1 MPFCKHSLLTTIVNA
16 LINKYFSDKP
26 TANNYAQSNIFF
38 PPAEI
43 SMIELVEKNLGIKL
57 PQDYVDFLL
66 TTNGFDGMIGESYVV
81 FEQIKKVEEYTSNY
95 CGEFFP
101 WAIYIGTD
109 GGNEMYVI
117 DKRGPNYNFG
127 LLPYI
132 SDDKD
137 FINLGDTF
145 EGFVRRL
152 YDNDFWTK

>member
-1 MPFCKHSLLTTIVNA
+1 MPFSKHPLLVAIVNG

-26 TANNYAQSNIFF
+26 TTSDYAELNIFF

-43 SMIELVEKNLGIKL
+43 SAIELVEKNLGIKL

-66 TTNGFDGMIGESYVV
+66 TTNGFAGMIGESYVV
-81 FEQIKKVEEYTSNY
+81 FEQIKKVEEYTSSY
-95 CGEFFP
+95 CSEFFP

-117 DKRGPNYNFG
+117 DKRGLSYNFG

-132 SDDKD
+132 SDVND
-137 FINLGDTF
+137 FINLGNTF
-145 EGFVRRL
+145 EGFIRHL